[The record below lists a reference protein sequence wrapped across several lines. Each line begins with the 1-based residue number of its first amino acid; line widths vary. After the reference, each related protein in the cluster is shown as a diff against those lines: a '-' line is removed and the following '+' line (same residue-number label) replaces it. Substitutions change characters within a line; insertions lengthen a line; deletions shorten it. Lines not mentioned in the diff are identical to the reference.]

1 MYDRFVNV
9 HKLNNLLWVW
19 SPNAPNVWSDPYA
32 LTYPGADKVDI
43 LAADIYEN
51 DYQQKYYDSLL
62 SLAAGKPIAIGENG
76 EMPNLEKL
84 QQSQSKW
91 TYMMSWG
98 KMLYENNSAD
108 TIKTFMNSNYTLTR
122 DKLNTSLVPT
132 PSAAPAPAPP
142 EEEGEAAIP
151 LVKGLAGEYY
161 NNIQL
166 SGTAALTR
174 TDAIIDFN
182 WRQGSPD
189 AALGVDRFSIRWS
202 GKIKPLYDE
211 QYTFYTTSD
220 DGIRVWVNGQSVIDS
235 WTKQS
240 GTERKGNITLKAGQ
254 LYDIKVEYYENEG
267 DARVRLMWES
277 ASQAKETVPASA
289 LYLPDVS

>member
-1 MYDRFVNV
+1 MAVSLKSLRDANVPVLWRPYHEMNGNWFWWGKKNNFSKLWNIMYDRFVNV

-62 SLAAGKPIAIGENG
+62 SLVAGKPIAIGENG

-122 DKLNTSLVPT
+122 DKLNTGLAPT
-132 PSAAPAPAPP
+132 PSAAPAPAPS
-142 EEEGEAAIP
+142 EEEGRQQF
-151 LVKGLAGEYY
+151 LSRRGLQESITTTC
-161 NNIQL
+161 NCREQQL
-166 SGTAALTR
+166 LT
-174 TDAIIDFN
+174 
-182 WRQGSPD
+182 
-189 AALGVDRFSIRWS
+189 
-202 GKIKPLYDE
+202 E
-211 QYTFYTTSD
+211 
-220 DGIRVWVNGQSVIDS
+220 
-235 WTKQS
+235 
-240 GTERKGNITLKAGQ
+240 
-254 LYDIKVEYYENEG
+254 
-267 DARVRLMWES
+267 LM
-277 ASQAKETVPASA
+277 Q
-289 LYLPDVS
+289 

>member
-32 LTYPGADKVDI
+32 STYPGADKVDI

-76 EMPNLEKL
+76 EVPNLEKL

-98 KMLYENNSAD
+98 KMLYDNNSAD

-122 DKLNTSLVPT
+122 DKLNTSLVPK
-132 PSAAPAPAPP
+132 PSAAPAPAPS

-151 LVKGLAGEYY
+151 LAKGLAGEYY

-166 SGTAALTR
+166 SGAAALTR
-174 TDAIIDFN
+174 TDAMIDFN
-182 WRQGSPD
+182 WRLGSPD
-189 AALGVDRFSIRWS
+189 AALGIDRFSIRWS
-202 GKIKPLYDE
+202 GKIKPLYEE

-220 DGIRVWVNGQSVIDS
+220 DGIRVWVNGESVIDS

-240 GTERKGNITLKAGQ
+240 GTERKGTITLTAGQ

-289 LYLPDVS
+289 LFLPDVS